1 MLDIKQ
7 CEGYVT
13 LKVRVQPKA
22 SKNAFVGMF
31 ADALKISITA
41 PPVDN
46 EANRVLCE
54 FVAKRF
60 KLPKSA
66 VTVVVGEASRNK
78 IIAIK
83 NVTVEI
89 IRAGLID

>member
-7 CEGYVT
+7 NNGYIT

-22 SKNAFVGMF
+22 SKT
-31 ADALKISITA
+31 ALTGILDGVLKVSITA

-46 EANRVLCE
+46 EANKALCE
-54 FVAKRF
+54 YLAKRL

-66 VTVVVGEASRNK
+66 VTVIVGETNRNK
-78 IIAIK
+78 IVAIK
-83 NVTVEI
+83 NVTIEKL
-89 IRAGLID
+89 RAELTI